1 MKDFLEDKILNE
13 YFFKVKTNID
23 LAYNKTIENYL
34 KGFGF
39 LVFSDENI
47 KSYFLEEVNNYFSGV
62 SSLFLKNN
70 INNMDVISLLKMANI
85 NDFYPLKNLPKIN
98 EKNIHLL
105 VSDSFYYSVEDS
117 FYCKIKDIEKIREKN
132 REELFKI
139 MVTKINNYLEQ
150 NQYCSFILSENFADD
165 FIQFLKDKD
174 CFPESNV
181 LSNKYFNDLA
191 IKIVKKDCFI
201 SMNIFQKIKA
211 FYNIYLK
218 YIFI

>member
-1 MKDFLEDKILNE
+1 LKKLEKKI
-13 YFFKVKTNID
+13 
-23 LAYNKTIENYL
+23 
-34 KGFGF
+34 
-39 LVFSDENI
+39 
-47 KSYFLEEVNNYFSGV
+47 
-62 SSLFLKNN
+62 
-70 INNMDVISLLKMANI
+70 
-85 NDFYPLKNLPKIN
+85 
-98 EKNIHLL
+98 
-105 VSDSFYYSVEDS
+105 
-117 FYCKIKDIEKIREKN
+117 